1 MDCDISPNAEKRW
14 GVLLKTPNIMLIS
27 FRCFLLIS
35 LRSGS
40 IFVENKIEIYE
51 QNYYSRKWL

>member
-40 IFVENKIEIYE
+40 IFVENKIGRYE
-51 QNYYSRKWL
+51 QNYYNRKWL